1 MISNELKEIA
11 ANVLMEEIKPYVND
25 IKDAVKNTVRDN
37 YERMIT
43 GRRTIDEWAAIA
55 IKGVDKVRNQ
65 VVEQKGWKYVGGKLN
80 FQMLNNS
87 KDKVVISFE
96 LYFQDNYSRWQKIV
110 AESDMYASN
119 FTIEALEDIDKNRKI
134 SFEVE

>member
-55 IKGVDKVRNQ
+55 IKGEIGRAHV
-65 VVEQKGWKYVGGKLN
+65 
-80 FQMLNNS
+80 
-87 KDKVVISFE
+87 
-96 LYFQDNYSRWQKIV
+96 
-110 AESDMYASN
+110 
-119 FTIEALEDIDKNRKI
+119 
-134 SFEVE
+134 